1 MKPKPQLI
9 APTFSVEHVETSY
22 YTPLDKLD
30 CQATD
35 EYHRIATLTAFTVK
49 GYESFT
55 RHNGSHCRFTFPDKS
70 TLTIYHRT
78 REAFVCTVDRDLGR
92 FPLMINSRSKA

>member
-1 MKPKPQLI
+1 MKPKPQLV
-9 APTFSVEHVETSY
+9 APTFSVEHNQPY
-22 YTPLDKLD
+22 YYKPLDQLS
-30 CQATD
+30 CQAAD
-35 EYHRIATLTAFTVK
+35 EYRRVATQTAFTVK
-49 GYESFT
+49 DYESFT

-78 REAFVCTVDRDLGR
+78 REAFIRTDGRDFGR